1 MGFYD
6 DEENVETYVQMA
18 EGYDGRELV
27 TALRQHLPPGSTV
40 LELGMGPG
48 KDLALLA
55 EEFTATGSDRS
66 EIFLRR
72 YRRDHPGTDVLLLD
86 AVTLDTEQRFDAI
99 YSNKVLHHL
108 RVDELQESLLRQAA
122 RLNANGLLLHSFW
135 YGEGTEE
142 NHGLQFTYHTEASL
156 TAVVG
161 SEFEKVAC
169 FRYTEIDEGDS
180 LYLLLRRSSP
190 ALSTPR
196 ADAS

>member
-6 DEENVETYVQMA
+6 DEDNVETYVKMA

-27 TALRQHLPPGSTV
+27 AALRQHLPPGATV

-55 EEFTATGSDRS
+55 EAFTATGSDRS

-72 YRRDHPGTDVLLLD
+72 YRRDHPDADVLLLD
-86 AVTLDTEQRFDAI
+86 AVMLETERCFDAI
-99 YSNKVLHHL
+99 YSNKVMHHL
-108 RVDELQESLLRQAA
+108 SVDELRKSLHRQAA

-142 NHGLQFTYHTEASL
+142 HHGLRFTYHTAKSL
-156 TAVVG
+156 TAVLG

-169 FRYTEIDEGDS
+169 VRYTEIDEGDS
-180 LYLLLRRSSP
+180 LYLLLRRSSQ
-190 ALSTPR
+190 ALSVPR
-196 ADAS
+196 ANVT

>member
-6 DEENVETYVQMA
+6 EEKNVEVYVQMA
-18 EGYDGRELV
+18 EGYDGQELV
-27 TALRQHLPPGSTV
+27 AGLRQHLPPGSAV

-55 EEFTATGSDRS
+55 VEFNVTGSDRS

-72 YRRDHPGTDVLLLD
+72 YRRDQPDAELLLLD
-86 AVTLDTEQRFDAI
+86 AVTLETEQRFDAI

-108 RVDELQESLLRQAA
+108 CVDELRVSFQRQAA

-142 NHGLQFTYHTEASL
+142 VHGLQFTYYTDASL
-156 TAVVG
+156 MAVVG
-161 SEFEKVAC
+161 PEFEKVASV
-169 FRYTEIDEGDS
+169 RYTEIDEGDS
-180 LYLLLRRSSP
+180 LYLLLRRSSY
-190 ALSTPR
+190 ALSTPVP
-196 ADAS
+196 

>member
-6 DEENVETYVQMA
+6 DEENVEAYVQMA

-27 TALRQHLPPGSTV
+27 AALRQHLPPGSTV

-55 EEFTATGSDRS
+55 VEFTVTGSDRS

-72 YRRDHPGTDVLLLD
+72 YRRDQPDAELLLLD
-86 AVTLDTEQRFDAI
+86 AVTLETEQRFDAI

-108 RVDELQESLLRQAA
+108 CVDELQKSLLRQAA
-122 RLNANGLLLHSFW
+122 RLNANGLLFHSFW

-161 SEFEKVAC
+161 SEFETVAC
-169 FRYTEIDEGDS
+169 VRYKEIDEGDS
-180 LYLLLRRSSP
+180 LYLLLRRSSQ

-196 ADAS
+196 ANAS